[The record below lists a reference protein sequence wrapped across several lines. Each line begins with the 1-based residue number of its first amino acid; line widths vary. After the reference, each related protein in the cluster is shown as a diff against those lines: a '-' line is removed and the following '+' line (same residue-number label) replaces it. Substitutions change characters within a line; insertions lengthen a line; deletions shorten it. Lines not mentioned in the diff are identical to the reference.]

1 MVAAL
6 RYQHKWVRRGAG
18 ARQWWRRWKK
28 AVGNTGSTTFAVLL
42 SVPARYRPCILI
54 NPLLKTL
61 ANVNGPF
68 MFTNCVPGQHVY
80 RLNRRCRN
88 AASWF
93 WDPSLLLV
101 WDILTGGAKSF

>member
-1 MVAAL
+1 MVATVEKPLGVPVAQHL
-6 RYQHKWVRRGAG
+6 RYYY
-18 ARQWWRRWKK
+18 
-28 AVGNTGSTTFAVLL
+28 LY
-42 SVPARYRPCILI
+42 RYRPCILL

-61 ANVNGPF
+61 DNVNGPF